1 MLVEKEVFKPNF
13 YIKKIQKPTK
23 TAAETHLVLSLS
35 GFTTSSDQ
43 ITDYLQGIS
52 LSTT

>member
-13 YIKKIQKPTK
+13 YIKIQKPTQ